1 METKIIDNFL
11 NQEELDAVKSN
22 LLSTD
27 FPLYCIGDVSGVEES
42 LNMRKENWNFYLSH
56 LFFNGDDIKSNY
68 YRDVY
73 KMFIPKI
80 KEIYPFK
87 ALMRIKL
94 NFYPYNDTLREHP
107 VHADTDY
114 SHYGALFSLNTC
126 DGYTKLKDGT
136 KVNSVENRLLLF
148 DAGNP
153 HCSSTCTNKK
163 ARFNI
168 NFNYF

>member
-22 LLSTD
+22 LLSID

-168 NFNYF
+168 NFIYF

>member
-11 NQEELDAVKSN
+11 NQEELDTVKSN
-22 LLSTD
+22 LVSTD

-107 VHADTDY
+107 VHVDTHY

-126 DGYTKLKDGT
+126 DGFTRLHDGT
-136 KVNSVENRLLLF
+136 KVDSIENRMLF
-148 DAGNP
+148 FDPSLP
-153 HCSSTCTNKK
+153 HNSSNTTNDYG
-163 ARFNI
+163 RSNI
-168 NFNYF
+168 NFNFV